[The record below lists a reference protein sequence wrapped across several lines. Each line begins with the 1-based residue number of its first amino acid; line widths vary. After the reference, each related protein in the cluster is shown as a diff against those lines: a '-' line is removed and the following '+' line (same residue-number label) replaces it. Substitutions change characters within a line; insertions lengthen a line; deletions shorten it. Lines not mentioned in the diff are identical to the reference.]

1 MVVRLSQMTLQ
12 EIKENFIIDVA
23 TNLFFTRSI
32 SSVTIKDIAEEAGVG
47 EMTIYR
53 YFKKKQNIV
62 LAVAMK
68 LQKQVS
74 SYFDLSKGNTGF
86 EKLSIF
92 YNSYLKVFMS
102 SPAHFR
108 FINEFD
114 AYMLDFNDNQGLDE
128 YESSIDAYKNAYIE
142 AYELGLKDQTIRN
155 IDNIKLFYYTSTHS
169 LLELCKKLSLNTE
182 LLNQD
187 KRSVK
192 YQEIETLINVFLT
205 YLKNS

>member
-12 EIKENFIIDVA
+12 EVKENFIIDVA

-53 YFKKKQNIV
+53 YFKKKHNIV

-68 LQKQVS
+68 LQQQVAAF
-74 SYFDLSKGNTGF
+74 FDLSKGSTGF

-92 YNSYLKVFMS
+92 YNSYLKIFMS
-102 SPAHFR
+102 SPMHYR

-114 AYMLDFNDNQGLDE
+114 AYMLEFNDNQGLE
-128 YESSIDAYKNAYIE
+128 KYESSLDFFKTAYLDAYQ
-142 AYELGLKDQTIRN
+142 LGLKDQTIRDIGN
-155 IDNIKLFYYTSTHS
+155 VELFYYTSTHS
-169 LLELCKKLSLNTE
+169 LLELCKKLSLNNE

>member
-12 EIKENFIIDVA
+12 EVKENFIIDVA

-68 LQKQVS
+68 LQQQVAS
-74 SYFDLSKGNTGF
+74 FFDLSKGQTGF

-92 YNSYLKVFMS
+92 YNSYLKIFMS
-102 SPAHFR
+102 SPAHYR

-114 AYMLDFNDNQGLDE
+114 AYMLEFNDNPDLAN
-128 YESSIDAYKNAYIE
+128 YESSLDEFKNVYIA
-142 AYELGLKDQTIRN
+142 AYEEGLKDQTIRS

-182 LLNQD
+182 LLTQD
-187 KRSVK
+187 KKSVK
-192 YQEIETLINVFLT
+192 YQEIETLINVFLN

>member
-1 MVVRLSQMTLQ
+1 MTLQ
-12 EIKENFIIDVA
+12 EVKENFIIDVA
-23 TNLFFTRSI
+23 TNLVFARSI

-68 LQKQVS
+68 LQQQVAAF
-74 SYFDLSKGNTGF
+74 FDLSKGSTGF

-92 YNSYLKVFMS
+92 YNSYLKIFMS
-102 SPAHFR
+102 SPMHYR

-114 AYMLDFNDNQGLDE
+114 AYMLEFNDNQGLE
-128 YESSIDAYKNAYIE
+128 NYESSLDFFKTAYLDAYQ
-142 AYELGLKDQTIRN
+142 LGLKDQTIRN
-155 IDNIKLFYYTSTHS
+155 IGNVELFYYTSTHS